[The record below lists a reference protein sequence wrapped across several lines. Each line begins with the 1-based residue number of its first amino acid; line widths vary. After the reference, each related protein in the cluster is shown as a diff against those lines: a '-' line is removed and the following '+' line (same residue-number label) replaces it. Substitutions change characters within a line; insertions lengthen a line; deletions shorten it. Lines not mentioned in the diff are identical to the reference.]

1 MKLWVSVAC
10 CVAALA
16 LAAPAGSAADKGHGT
31 NVVCVDSGTLHREY
45 RREPR
50 RCVFH
55 EHGQPM
61 AEAFFVRAKRIHWH
75 VWRHGHARGKGR
87 EVPPLG
93 DRKTP
98 VRIRLSRPV
107 RRCGHRAFT
116 RARFYFPKVGRGS
129 TMKLDTCA

>member
-1 MKLWVSVAC
+1 MKLCVAAAC

-16 LAAPAGSAADKGHGT
+16 LAAPTGLAAGKGGGT
-31 NVVCVDSGTLHREY
+31 KVVCVNGKTLHREY
-45 RREPR
+45 KREPG

-55 EHGQPM
+55 KHGQPM

-75 VWRHGHARGKGR
+75 AWRHGHARGKGR

-93 DRKTP
+93 HREAP
-98 VRIRLSRPV
+98 VRIRLSHPV

-116 RARFYFPKVGRGS
+116 KAHFFFPKVGRGS
-129 TMKLDTCA
+129 TMRLDACA